1 MINKNLIQKFADI
14 EYPKCG
20 DYDTK
25 RYGNDR
31 MNEWVAKQL
40 YNVIELS
47 DGTLCGF
54 DKESIETRFCFA
66 DEGPQYEIYKDL
78 MSEEERLKRYFF
90 NENIKKIDEVIKV
103 FEKKD
108 EYYIPACWI
117 YKSGICKP
125 TWLRD
130 DRDREIN
137 HKILNEQDRQ
147 AILEVLKEKKEDF
160 IKRLNTWWKRY
171 GADKLHT
178 WTYWADR

>member
-1 MINKNLIQKFADI
+1 
-14 EYPKCG
+14 
-20 DYDTK
+20 
-25 RYGNDR
+25 
-31 MNEWVAKQL
+31 
-40 YNVIELS
+40 
-47 DGTLCGF
+47 
-54 DKESIETRFCFA
+54 
-66 DEGPQYEIYKDL
+66 